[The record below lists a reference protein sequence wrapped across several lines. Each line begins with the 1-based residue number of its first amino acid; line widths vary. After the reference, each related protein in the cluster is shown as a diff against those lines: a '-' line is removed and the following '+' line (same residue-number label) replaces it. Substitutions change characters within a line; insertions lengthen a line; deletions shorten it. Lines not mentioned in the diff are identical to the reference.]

1 MSLGVQQL
9 LPHRLLEENQ
19 SQHSVNVELPC
30 ILAVG
35 FSRRSLTYHKLTTA
49 MLLAPA
55 VAPCTLFS
63 NRNEDSVRTY
73 QIVLLLGSESFCLT
87 QSKSLSPYDGFQAL
101 SVLGPSIPTP
111 LAHHRPL
118 SPWLTPPDPH
128 WPPHRSSSTPG
139 TGPPR
144 SQCFFPRYPH
154 TSSVTFS
161 GRSSDSLLK

>member
-35 FSRRSLTYHKLTTA
+35 FSRRSLTYHKLTTT

-101 SVLGPSIPTP
+101 SVLGPSTPTP
-111 LAHHRPL
+111 ISSSPTSLPLANSTRPTLASSPFLQHSRHRP
-118 SPWLTPPDPH
+118 T
-128 WPPHRSSSTPG
+128 
-139 TGPPR
+139 
-144 SQCFFPRYPH
+144 
-154 TSSVTFS
+154 
-161 GRSSDSLLK
+161 